1 MYTLYSIESSFIFYA
16 LILQVIFSLVTFFIA
31 LTAYKIF
38 GITQNSNTRSMALA
52 FFFICI
58 SYAVQA
64 LFNFLI
70 FLRVQHDFL
79 VMFGIHPLSVLNE
92 QGLYLHMVFMSI
104 GLAILMFNAFKT
116 NNKSVLWYMII
127 SSVMVLFLSKNILFG
142 FFMLTSL
149 YFGFLAHYFYSNYR
163 KNRKKGALMIAVSF
177 IFLFFGNLLFIFMR
191 KSAIFYAIAHLFDFL
206 GYLLILI
213 NYYTIRK

>member
-1 MYTLYSIESSFIFYA
+1 MYTLYSIESSFLLYA

-31 LTAYKIF
+31 LIAYKIF
-38 GITQNSNTRSMALA
+38 NITQNNNTRSMALA
-52 FFFICI
+52 FLFICA

-70 FLRVQHDFL
+70 FLRVQHDYY
-79 VMFGIHPLSVLNE
+79 VMFGVHPLSVLNE
-92 QGLYLHMVFMSI
+92 QGLYLHMVFMSV
-104 GLAILMFNAFKT
+104 GLAILMYNAFKT

-127 SSVMVLFLSKNILFG
+127 SSLMVLFLSKNILFG

-149 YFGFLAHYFYSNYR
+149 YLGFLAYHFYLNFR
-163 KNRKKGALMIAVSF
+163 NNKKRGALMIAVAF
-177 IFLFFGNLLFIFMR
+177 TFLFFGNILFIFMR
-191 KSAIFYAIAHLFDFL
+191 KSTIFYAIAHMFDFL